1 MTAPTIGSAVL
12 DHVRAY
18 AAQVRAHLAD
28 LAPEQVED
36 LTDGLEADLAEA
48 LADEAAPVVTGETP
62 VVGPGAGGGAGEAQ
76 VLDLTRRFGPAAAYA
91 AELRASAGLGEPA
104 GGGSRRP
111 RLQGRAV
118 ARARRI
124 AGGVRTAVEDSIRP
138 ALDTPAGRTAVG
150 LAELCRPLWWVVRG
164 WLWFVLVV
172 RVLGVLRWGGV
183 PPEVSVRDFV
193 PASPLGWLVAGAAM
207 LASLE
212 VGRRRLARGTWSR
225 RAALALSVAAVVSL
239 PWAVSTVWG
248 RVDGAGEAVQYVPY
262 EVEVPV
268 PAEPEDGV
276 YVGGMLVSNLF
287 VYDAAGNPLDRVQIF
302 DDRGRPVRTT
312 YDGGWQLWSLPG
324 VAEPWRFVSATDAD
338 GRARWNVYPLQGAP
352 GAAWDEDGAGPTL
365 LEGEALRTPPPPF
378 AKAPALGPADG

>member
-1 MTAPTIGSAVL
+1 
-12 DHVRAY
+12 
-18 AAQVRAHLAD
+18 
-28 LAPEQVED
+28 
-36 LTDGLEADLAEA
+36 
-48 LADEAAPVVTGETP
+48 
-62 VVGPGAGGGAGEAQ
+62 
-76 VLDLTRRFGPAAAYA
+76 
-91 AELRASAGLGEPA
+91 
-104 GGGSRRP
+104 SRRP

-287 VYDAAGNPLDRVQIF
+287 VYD
-302 DDRGRPVRTT
+302 
-312 YDGGWQLWSLPG
+312 
-324 VAEPWRFVSATDAD
+324 
-338 GRARWNVYPLQGAP
+338 
-352 GAAWDEDGAGPTL
+352 
-365 LEGEALRTPPPPF
+365 
-378 AKAPALGPADG
+378 